1 MKGIA
6 GTRTLMRV
14 FIKESDHY
22 QGKPLYLEL
31 LRLFKE
37 AGLAGGTALR
47 GIAGFGAHAELHTD
61 RILRLTQNLPVVVEV
76 VDDEAAIRRVLPT
89 VGAMLESGLVTLE
102 RAEVISYSHPKQ
114 RRDG

>member
-1 MKGIA
+1 MKGIV
-6 GTRTLMRV
+6 GTRTLLRV
-14 FIKESDHY
+14 FIKESDHH

-61 RILRLTQNLPVVVEV
+61 RILRLTQDLPVVVEV
-76 VDDEAAIRRVLPT
+76 VDDEAAIRRVLPR
-89 VGAMLESGLVTLE
+89 VDAMLESGLVTLE
-102 RAEVISYSHPKQ
+102 KAEVIVYAHPRQ
-114 RRDG
+114 GLD